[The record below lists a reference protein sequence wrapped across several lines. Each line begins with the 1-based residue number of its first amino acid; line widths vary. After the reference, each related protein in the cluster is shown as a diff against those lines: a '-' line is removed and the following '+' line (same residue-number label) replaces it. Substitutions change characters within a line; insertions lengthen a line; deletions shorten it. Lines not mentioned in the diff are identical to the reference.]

1 MNKTAALALV
11 VLFATLPAAA
21 APNGKNHE
29 GLVAGNGKIV
39 FSQDAAIMQLDLKG
53 RGPAQKIGRGFDPA
67 WSPDGRTLALTDLI
81 SPTAQTLF
89 VMDADGRNRR
99 RLPIAAGG
107 KWDVS
112 NYSPAWSP
120 DGTRLAFT
128 RSTLKTNT
136 DSNWRIDVYVVDL
149 DGRNLRRLT
158 SSGAAYGPTWS
169 PDGRRIAY
177 LGVVG
182 RVVGSSDVSHRLH
195 VVNADG
201 SGDHTLVAA
210 SRATWAPRGHA
221 FIWPPAW
228 SGDGRRIAFSR
239 ATRSPATEP
248 DWAAFEIYVINP
260 DGTGLRRLTRTTVK
274 RPPPLFAENIWPA
287 WSPDGK
293 QIVFISL
300 PNSVQVMN
308 ADGSGLRTM
317 FRSRPIGRFGGVSWQ
332 PVP

>member
-1 MNKTAALALV
+1 MNKTAAFALIVLLA
-11 VLFATLPAAA
+11 ALPAAA
-21 APNGKNHE
+21 APSGMKHE
-29 GLVAGNGKIV
+29 SLAAGNGKIV
-39 FSQDAAIMQLDLKG
+39 FSQDAAIIQLDRYG
-53 RGPAQKIGRGFDPA
+53 RGPAQKIGRGFGPA

-81 SPTAQTLF
+81 SLTAQTLF
-89 VMDADGRNRR
+89 VMDADGGNRR

-120 DGTRLAFT
+120 DGTRIAFT
-128 RSTLKTNT
+128 RSTLKTSST
-136 DSNWRIDVYVVDL
+136 HSNWRIDLYVVDL
-149 DGRNLRRLT
+149 DGKNLRRLT

-182 RVVGSSDVSHRLH
+182 RADSSDASHRLH

-201 SGDHTLVAA
+201 SGDSTLLAA
-210 SRATWAPRGHA
+210 SRAAWAPGGHA
-221 FIWPPAW
+221 LIWPPAW
-228 SGDGRRIAFSR
+228 SADGRRIAFSR
-239 ATRSPATEP
+239 ATRSRATEP
-248 DWAAFEIYVINP
+248 LWTAFEIYVINP

-274 RPPPLFAENIWPA
+274 RPPPLAADNIWPA

-293 QIVFISL
+293 QIVFLSL
-300 PNSVQVMN
+300 PNRVQVMN
-308 ADGSGLRTM
+308 ADGSGLRTV
-317 FRSRPIGRFGGVSWQ
+317 FRARPIGRFGGVSWQ